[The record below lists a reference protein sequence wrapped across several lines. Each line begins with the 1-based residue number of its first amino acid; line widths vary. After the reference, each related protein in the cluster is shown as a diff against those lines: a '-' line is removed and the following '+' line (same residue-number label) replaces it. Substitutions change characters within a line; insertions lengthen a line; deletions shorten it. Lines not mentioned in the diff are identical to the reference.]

1 METSFLL
8 SSESKFSMK
17 SYFLDAIHT
26 EHNDVFYIKNLINLK
41 PVYADVVL
49 VDGKL

>member
-17 SYFLDAIHT
+17 SYFLDDRYT
-26 EHNDVFYIKNLINLK
+26 EHNAFYIKNLAINLK
-41 PVYADVVL
+41 PVYANVVL